1 MATYNLPTG
10 GRVET
15 YPTAHRTGVE
25 FVTHNAEGEVIST
38 VRKTRVGA
46 LPMLASLRR
55 ANALACFMRFKSS
68 V

>member
-10 GRVET
+10 GHVET
-15 YPTAHRTGVE
+15 YPTPYRMGVE
-25 FVTHNAEGEVIST
+25 FVTHNATGDAIST
-38 VRKTRVGA
+38 VRKSRTNA

-55 ANALACFMRFKSS
+55 ADALACRIKSS